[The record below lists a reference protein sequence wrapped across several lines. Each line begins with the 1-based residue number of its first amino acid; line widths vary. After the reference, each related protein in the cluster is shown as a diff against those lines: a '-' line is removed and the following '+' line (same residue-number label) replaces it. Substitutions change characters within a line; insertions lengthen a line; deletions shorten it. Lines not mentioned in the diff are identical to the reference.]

1 MPRFARLVVPGLPHH
16 VTQRGNRRQPVF
28 FRDEDWQGYL
38 HALLVQTQQHGVA
51 IWAYC
56 LMTNHIHL
64 IAVPARPDSLALALG
79 ETHRRYT
86 WQVNRRAGW
95 TGYLWQGR
103 FASFPMEA
111 RHAYAAIRYVERNPV
126 EARLVTRAEDYPW
139 SSANAHVLGTPDP
152 LLTSHFLKER
162 ITDWADFLRGTED
175 DVLGRTLA
183 RHGGVGRPLG
193 SPDFIDHLEQVTG
206 RRLRRG
212 RPGRPRIMK

>member
-1 MPRFARLVVPGLPHH
+1 MPRFARLVAPGLPHH

-139 SSANAHVLGTPDP
+139 SSARAHVFGTHDP
-152 LLTSHFLKER
+152 LL
-162 ITDWADFLRGTED
+162 APCPLRGEIAD
-175 DVLGRTLA
+175 WGQFLQKPVAEWGSMVERHSRT
-183 RHGGVGRPLG
+183 GRPLG
-193 SPDFIDHLEQVTG
+193 DRSFLERLERLTG
-206 RRLRRG
+206 RRLQKQQ
-212 RPGRPRIMK
+212 PGRKRK